1 MRTVKSEFIKSV
13 KDPKHFPS
21 DNLPE
26 VAFAGRSNVGKSS
39 LLNTLLGRKAIAKTS
54 STPGKTRLI
63 NFFVVN
69 DRIRFVDLP
78 GYGYARVPI
87 KIRKGWRFMVEAYL
101 RSREA
106 LCLVVVIVDIRRV
119 PSEGDM
125 ELFQWLDH
133 HGIKGCLV
141 ATKVDKLSRN
151 RRIGQLALI
160 TEALGYKPIP
170 FSSVTKEGKK
180 EVWKAIQM
188 EIEARSLGGRR
199 F

>member
-1 MRTVKSEFIKSV
+1 MRSVKSEFIKSV
-13 KDPKHFPS
+13 KDPKYFPS

-39 LLNTLLGRKAIAKTS
+39 LINTLLGRKGIAKIS

-87 KIRKGWRFMVEAYL
+87 KVRQGWRPMVEAYL

-151 RRIGQLALI
+151 RRKDQLALI
-160 TEALGYKPIP
+160 AEALGNKPIP

-180 EVWKAIQM
+180 EVWNAIQM
-188 EIEARSLGGRR
+188 EIETRSLHGQRS
-199 F
+199 